1 MSNYT
6 LKIKLLSDTTFGR
19 GDGVAGLVDQ
29 EVEHDR
35 YGFPYLRGRTLKGLL
50 SEECDNLIAVLPD
63 NNQRHR
69 WQEVANC
76 LFGKPGSTLDSQSKI
91 HVGDACLPGDLRKEI
106 AAQLDSEQ
114 DKKRKNS
121 RYKPALTSTDILESL
136 TTIRRQ
142 TAIDPE
148 HGAPAEHSLRSAR
161 VILRELPF
169 ESKLLFETQL
179 KKDSEDDRNM
189 LALLAVGT
197 LALRRVGSG
206 RNRGRGHV
214 QCSLHDSTNEIT
226 QDMDYIKRFG
236 RIR

>member
-1 MSNYT
+1 MSIYT
-6 LKIKLLSDTTFGR
+6 LKIQLLSDTTFGR

-50 SEECDNLIAVLPD
+50 SEECDNLIAVLPND
-63 NNQRHR
+63 SQRQH
-69 WQEVANC
+69 WQKVANW
-76 LFGKPGSTLDSQSKI
+76 LFGIPGSTLDSQAKI
-91 HVGDACLPGDLRKEI
+91 HIGDACLPNDLRQAI
-106 AAQLDSEQ
+106 AAQLDLEQ
-114 DKKRKNS
+114 EKKQKNS
-121 RYKPALTSTDILESL
+121 SYEPNLTATDILESL

-148 HGAPAEHSLRSAR
+148 DGAPAKHSLRSVR

-169 ESKLLFETQL
+169 ESKLFFENEL
-179 KKDSEDDRNM
+179 NENSADDWDM

-197 LALRRVGSG
+197 LALRRIGSG

-214 QCSLHDSTNEIT
+214 QCSLHHSTSEIT
-226 QDMDYIKRFG
+226 QDINYLSRFG
-236 RIR
+236 RN